1 MTGRAGSCP
10 GRRRR
15 LCRRAGDLRRGGGLI
30 PGRGGLRV
38 TDRSTLLLSMRG
50 INKQFLG
57 VSALRDAHFQ
67 VARGEVH
74 ALIGQNGA
82 GKSTIIKILTG
93 VYTKDSGRI
102 EFDGREV
109 AFSSPHAAQLAG
121 LSTIYQEV
129 NLVPFRSVAENV
141 FLNREPKRYALIDWG
156 RMNREAAAILRR
168 LDMGVDVSRPLYEYS
183 IATQQMT
190 ALARAL
196 STEAKLVIMDEPT
209 SALADNEVQTLFRV
223 IRQLKGEGIS
233 VVFVSHRL
241 DELYAVCDRVT
252 VMRDGRTVE
261 ERAMSEI
268 GRYELVAKMLGRE
281 LAEELSHRRADDDGA
296 RADQPPVIEAVDLR
310 RGRAL
315 DGVSLSIRPGEIV
328 GLAGLLGSGRSETAR
343 AIFGADPPESGTVAV
358 NGTPLRLRSPRDAV
372 EHRIGFAPEDRKTE
386 GIIPQLSVRENLTL
400 ALLPHLRRHG
410 IVDRRRQAETVDR
423 FIKAIGIKCSSPDQP
438 IRELSGGNQQKVL
451 LARWLCIDPQLLILD
466 EPTRG
471 IDVGAK
477 RDIQVLVRQLADEG
491 LAVLLISSELE
502 EIVSDSDR
510 VVTLRDG
517 RSVAELSGGRITE
530 DALMRA
536 MATGTAAD
544 DAGPDARPDERPAGG
559 QA

>member
-1 MTGRAGSCP
+1 MQ
-10 GRRRR
+10 
-15 LCRRAGDLRRGGGLI
+15 
-30 PGRGGLRV
+30 
-38 TDRSTLLLSMRG
+38 G
-50 INKQFLG
+50 ITKRFLG
-57 VSALRDAHFQ
+57 SPALLDAHVE

-82 GKSTIIKILTG
+82 GKSTLIKVLTG
-93 VYTKDSGRI
+93 VYAKDSGRI

-109 AFSSPHAAQLAG
+109 AFPSPHAAQLAG

-141 FLNREPKRYALIDWG
+141 FLNREPKRFGLIDWR
-156 RMNREAAAILRR
+156 RMNREAAAILHR
-168 LDMGVDVSRPLYEYS
+168 LDIDIDVTRPLHDYA

-209 SALADNEVQTLFRV
+209 SALAEQEVQTLFRV
-223 IRQLKGEGIS
+223 IRRLKGDGVS

-241 DELYAVCDRVT
+241 DELYAVSDRVT
-252 VMRDGRTVE
+252 VMRDGRTIE
-261 ERAMSEI
+261 TRPMAEI
-268 GRYELVAKMLGRE
+268 SRFELVSKMLGRE
-281 LAEELSHRRADDDGA
+281 LAEQLSHRRADEDGELA
-296 RADQPPVIEAVDLR
+296 GRQPVLEAVDLR

-328 GLAGLLGSGRSETAR
+328 GLTGLLGSGRTETAR
-343 AIFGADPPESGTVAV
+343 ALFGADPLDSGTIRIDGAPVQV
-358 NGTPLRLRSPRDAV
+358 KSPRTAV
-372 EHRIGFAPEDRKTE
+372 EHNIGLSSEDRKTE

-410 IVDRRRQAETVDR
+410 IVDRKRQTEVVDR
-423 FIKAIGIKCSSPDQP
+423 FVAAIGIKCSSPEQP

-451 LARWLCIDPQLLILD
+451 LARWLCTDPRLLILD

-477 RDIQVLVRQLADEG
+477 RDIQALVRQLADDG

-502 EIVSDSDR
+502 EIIANSDR

-517 RSVAELSGGRITE
+517 RSVAGLTGDQITE
-530 DALMRA
+530 EALMHA
-536 MATGTAAD
+536 MATGSAADAGDHAGD
-544 DAGPDARPDERPAGG
+544 DAGDDADSGAGSNVEPA
-559 QA
+559 

>member
-1 MTGRAGSCP
+1 MP
-10 GRRRR
+10 
-15 LCRRAGDLRRGGGLI
+15 
-30 PGRGGLRV
+30 
-38 TDRSTLLLSMRG
+38 LLSMQG
-50 INKQFLG
+50 IDKQFLG
-57 VSALRDAHFQ
+57 VPALREARFE

-82 GKSTIIKILTG
+82 GKSTMIKVLTG
-93 VYTKDSGRI
+93 VYPRDSGRI

-141 FLNREPKRYALIDWG
+141 FLNREPKRFGFIDWG
-156 RMNREAAAILRR
+156 RMNREAAAILQR
-168 LDMGVDVSRPLYEYS
+168 LDINVDVTRPIYEYS

-196 STEAKLVIMDEPT
+196 STEAQLVIMDEPT
-209 SALADNEVQTLFRV
+209 SALAEQEVQTLFRV
-223 IRQLKGEGIS
+223 IRQLKSEGVS

-252 VMRDGRTVE
+252 VMRDGRTIE
-261 ERAMSEI
+261 MRAMSEI
-268 GRYELVAKMLGRE
+268 SRYELVSKMLGRE
-281 LAEELSHRRADDDGA
+281 LAEELSHRRADDDGELP
-296 RADQPPVIEAVDLR
+296 DGYPVLEAADLR

-315 DGVSLSIRPGEIV
+315 DGVSLSIRSGEIV

-343 AIFGADPPESGTVAV
+343 AIFGADPPDSGTVTV
-358 NGTPLRLRSPRDAV
+358 DGTRLHLRSPKDAV
-372 EHRIGFAPEDRKTE
+372 AHKIGFAPEDRKTE

-410 IVDRRRQAETVDR
+410 IVDRKRQAETVDR
-423 FIKAIGIKCSSPDQP
+423 FVTAIGIKCSSPDQP
-438 IRELSGGNQQKVL
+438 IRVLSGGNQQKVL
-451 LARWLCIDPQLLILD
+451 LARWLCTDPKLLILD

-502 EIVSDSDR
+502 EIIADSDR

-517 RSVAELSGGRITE
+517 RSVAELTGDQITE
-530 DALMRA
+530 DALMQA
-536 MATGTAAD
+536 MATGAAAD
-544 DAGPDARPDERPAGG
+544 DAGADAHPSGSSA
-559 QA
+559 

>member
-1 MTGRAGSCP
+1 VVADVPSP
-10 GRRRR
+10 
-15 LCRRAGDLRRGGGLI
+15 
-30 PGRGGLRV
+30 
-38 TDRSTLLLSMRG
+38 LLSMHG
-50 INKQFLG
+50 IDKRFLG
-57 VSALRDAHFQ
+57 VPALTDVHFE

-82 GKSTIIKILTG
+82 GKSTLIKVLTG
-93 VYTKDSGRI
+93 VLAKDSGRI

-141 FLNREPKRYALIDWG
+141 FLGREPKRFGLIDWA
-156 RMNREAAAILRR
+156 RMNREAAAILHR
-168 LDMGVDVSRPLYEYS
+168 LEIDVDVTRPLYEYA

-209 SALADNEVQTLFRV
+209 SALAEQEVQTLFRV
-223 IRQLKGEGIS
+223 IRQLRSEGIS

-241 DELYAVCDRVT
+241 DELYAVSDRVT
-252 VMRDGRTVE
+252 VMRDGRTIE
-261 ERAMSEI
+261 QRPMAEI
-268 GRYELVAKMLGRE
+268 SRYELVSKMLGRE
-281 LAEELSHRRADDDGA
+281 LAEQLSHRRADDDDGLA
-296 RADQPPVIEAVDLR
+296 GRAPVLEAVDLR

-315 DGVSLSIRPGEIV
+315 DGVSVSIRSGEIV
-328 GLAGLLGSGRSETAR
+328 GLAGLLGSGRTETAR
-343 AIFGADPPESGTVAV
+343 GIFGADPLDSGTVRLD
-358 NGTPLRLRSPRDAV
+358 GTPLHLRSPADAV
-372 EHRIGFAPEDRKTE
+372 RHKIGFSSEDRKTD
-386 GIIPQLSVRENLTL
+386 GIIGQLSVRENLTL
-400 ALLPHLRRHG
+400 ALLPHLRRGG
-410 IVDRRRQAETVDR
+410 IVDRKRQAETVDR
-423 FIKAIGIKCSSPDQP
+423 FIRAIGIKCSSPDQP

-451 LARWLCIDPQLLILD
+451 LARWLCTNPKLLMLD

-477 RDIQVLVRQLADEG
+477 RDIQVLVRRLADEG

-502 EIVSDSDR
+502 EIIADSDR

-517 RSVAELSGGRITE
+517 RSVGELTGDQITE
-530 DALMRA
+530 DALMQA
-536 MATGTAAD
+536 MATGAAAD
-544 DAGPDARPDERPAGG
+544 TAEAGAGPTGG
-559 QA
+559 AP

>member
-1 MTGRAGSCP
+1 MT
-10 GRRRR
+10 
-15 LCRRAGDLRRGGGLI
+15 
-30 PGRGGLRV
+30 
-38 TDRSTLLLSMRG
+38 
-50 INKQFLG
+50 
-57 VSALRDAHFQ
+57 RDFE

-82 GKSTIIKILTG
+82 GKSTLIKVLTG
-93 VYTKDSGRI
+93 VYRQGRRAHRVRRRARST
-102 EFDGREV
+102 FP
-109 AFSSPHAAQLAG
+109 SPHAAQLAG

-141 FLNREPKRYALIDWG
+141 FLNREPKRFGLIDWG

-168 LDMGVDVSRPLYEYS
+168 LDIDVDVTRPLYEYA

-209 SALADNEVQTLFRV
+209 SALAENEVQTLFRV

-252 VMRDGRTVE
+252 VMRDGRTIE
-261 ERAMSEI
+261 ERADVGASAATSWSRRCSAASWPSSSRT
-268 GRYELVAKMLGRE
+268 GAPPRTTRSPPRRRCSRRSTCAVAAPSTGSRCRS
-281 LAEELSHRRADDDGA
+281 ARVRSSGWPACSGPGAPRRRAPSSAPTRWTPA
-296 RADQPPVIEAVDLR
+296 RSRVD
-310 RGRAL
+310 
-315 DGVSLSIRPGEIV
+315 
-328 GLAGLLGSGRSETAR
+328 
-343 AIFGADPPESGTVAV
+343 
-358 NGTPLRLRSPRDAV
+358 GTPLHLTSPARRGQEQDRLLAPRTA
-372 EHRIGFAPEDRKTE
+372 RPRASS
-386 GIIPQLSVRENLTL
+386 PQLSVRENLTL

-410 IVDRRRQAETVDR
+410 IVDRKRQTETVDR

-451 LARWLCIDPQLLILD
+451 LARWLCTNPKLLMLD

-502 EIVSDSDR
+502 EIIADSDR

-517 RSVAELSGGRITE
+517 RSVAELTGDEITE
-530 DALMRA
+530 DALMQA
-536 MATGTAAD
+536 IATGAAAD
-544 DAGPDARPDERPAGG
+544 SASATQEQPWPRPRRPSGR
-559 QA
+559 

>member
-1 MTGRAGSCP
+1 MQ
-10 GRRRR
+10 
-15 LCRRAGDLRRGGGLI
+15 
-30 PGRGGLRV
+30 
-38 TDRSTLLLSMRG
+38 G
-50 INKQFLG
+50 INKSFLG
-57 VSALRDAHFQ
+57 VPALTDARLE

-82 GKSTIIKILTG
+82 GKSTLIKVLTG
-93 VYTKDSGRI
+93 VLPKDSGRI
-102 EFDGREV
+102 EFDGAAV
-109 AFSSPHAAQLAG
+109 AFPSPHAAQLAG

-141 FLNREPKRYALIDWG
+141 FLNREPKRLGLIDWG

-168 LDMGVDVSRPLYEYS
+168 LDITVDVTRPLYEYS

-196 STEAKLVIMDEPT
+196 STEARLVIMDEPT

-223 IRQLKGEGIS
+223 IRQLKDEGIS

-252 VMRDGRTVE
+252 VMRDGRTIE
-261 ERAMSEI
+261 ERTMSDI
-268 GRYELVAKMLGRE
+268 SRYELVSKMLGRE
-281 LAEELSHRRADDDGA
+281 LAEQLSHRRGAEDDA
-296 RADQPPVIEAVDLR
+296 LQATSPMLEAADLR

-315 DGVSLSIRPGEIV
+315 DGVSVSIRPGEIV
-328 GLAGLLGSGRSETAR
+328 GLAGLLGSGRTETAR
-343 AIFGADPPESGTVAV
+343 VIFGADPLDSGTVTV
-358 NGTPLRLRSPRDAV
+358 DGTPLHLRSPADAV
-372 EHRIGFAPEDRKTE
+372 KHKIGFSSEDRKTE
-386 GIIPQLSVRENLTL
+386 GIIAQLSVRENITL

-410 IVDRRRQAETVDR
+410 IVDRKRQTETVDR
-423 FIKAIGIKCSSPDQP
+423 FIRAIGIKCSSPEQP
-438 IRELSGGNQQKVL
+438 VRELSGGNQQKVL
-451 LARWLCIDPQLLILD
+451 LARWLCTNPKLLILD

-477 RDIQVLVRQLADEG
+477 RDIQVLVRDLADEG

-502 EIVSDSDR
+502 EIIADSDR

-517 RSVAELSGGRITE
+517 RSVAELTGDQITE
-530 DALMRA
+530 NALMQA
-536 MATGTAAD
+536 IATGTAVDSAFSTQEQ
-544 DAGPDARPDERPAGG
+544 P
-559 QA
+559 

>member
-1 MTGRAGSCP
+1 MQ
-10 GRRRR
+10 
-15 LCRRAGDLRRGGGLI
+15 
-30 PGRGGLRV
+30 
-38 TDRSTLLLSMRG
+38 G
-50 INKQFLG
+50 IDKSFLG
-57 VSALRDAHFQ
+57 VPALRDAHFD

-82 GKSTIIKILTG
+82 GKSTLIKVLTG
-93 VYTKDSGRI
+93 VYAKDSGHI
-102 EFDGREV
+102 QFDGREV

-141 FLNREPKRYALIDWG
+141 FLNREPKRFGLIDWG
-156 RMNREAAAILRR
+156 RMNREAAAILKR
-168 LDMGVDVSRPLYEYS
+168 LDINVDVTRPIYEYS

-196 STEAKLVIMDEPT
+196 STDAKLVIMDEPT
-209 SALADNEVQTLFRV
+209 SALAEQEVQTLFRV
-223 IRQLKGEGIS
+223 IRQLKSEGIS

-252 VMRDGRTVE
+252 VMRDGRTIDV
-261 ERAMSEI
+261 RPMAEI
-268 GRYELVAKMLGRE
+268 GRYELVSKMLGRE
-281 LAEELSHRRADDDGA
+281 LAEQLSHRRADDGA
-296 RADQPPVIEAVDLR
+296 ELPDQQPVLEAAELR

-315 DGVSLSIRPGEIV
+315 DGVSLSIRSGEIV

-343 AIFGADPPESGTVAV
+343 AIFGADPPDSGTVTV
-358 NGTPLRLRSPRDAV
+358 DGTPLHLRSPKDAV
-372 EHRIGFAPEDRKTE
+372 GHKIGFAPEDRKTE

-400 ALLPHLRRHG
+400 ALLPHLRRNG
-410 IVDRRRQAETVDR
+410 IIDGKRQTETVDR
-423 FIKAIGIKCSSPDQP
+423 FIKAIGIKCSSPEQP

-451 LARWLCIDPQLLILD
+451 LARWLCTNPRLLILD

-502 EIVSDSDR
+502 EIIADSDR

-517 RSVAELSGGRITE
+517 RSVAEFTGDQITE
-530 DALMRA
+530 NALMQA
-536 MATGTAAD
+536 MATGAAAD
-544 DAGPDARPDERPAGG
+544 DAGPASTSSGSRA
-559 QA
+559 

>member
-1 MTGRAGSCP
+1 VA
-10 GRRRR
+10 
-15 LCRRAGDLRRGGGLI
+15 
-30 PGRGGLRV
+30 
-38 TDRSTLLLSMRG
+38 DRPPLLLSMQG
-50 INKQFLG
+50 INKHFLG
-57 VSALRDAHFQ
+57 VAALRDARLE

-82 GKSTIIKILTG
+82 GKSTMIKVLTG

-109 AFSSPHAAQLAG
+109 AFSSPHGAQLAG

-141 FLNREPKRYALIDWG
+141 FLNREPKRFGLIDWG
-156 RMNREAAAILRR
+156 RMNREAAAILHR
-168 LDMGVDVSRPLYEYS
+168 LDINVDVTRPLYEYS

-209 SALADNEVQTLFRV
+209 SALAENEVQTLFRV
-223 IRQLKGEGIS
+223 IRQLKSEGIS

-241 DELYAVCDRVT
+241 DELYAVSDRVT
-252 VMRDGRTVE
+252 VMRDGRTIE
-261 ERAMSEI
+261 ERQMSEI
-268 GRYELVAKMLGRE
+268 SRYELVSKMLGHE
-281 LAEELSHRRADDDGA
+281 LAEQLSHRRADEHGDLA
-296 RADQPPVIEAVDLR
+296 EEQPVLEAVDLH

-315 DGVSLSIRPGEIV
+315 DGVSVSIRPGEIV

-343 AIFGADPPESGTVAV
+343 AIFGADPPESGTVLV
-358 NGTPLRLRSPRDAV
+358 NGTPLRIKSPRDAV
-372 EHRIGFAPEDRKTE
+372 EQKIGFAPEDRKTD
-386 GIIPQLSVRENLTL
+386 GIIPQLSVRENVTL

-410 IVDRRRQAETVDR
+410 IVDRKRQAEIVDR
-423 FIKAIGIKCSSPDQP
+423 FIKAIGIKCSSPAQP

-451 LARWLCIDPQLLILD
+451 LARWLCTNPRLLMLD

-477 RDIQVLVRQLADEG
+477 RDIQVLVRQLADDG

-502 EIVSDSDR
+502 EIIADSDR

-517 RSVAELSGGRITE
+517 RSVAELTGGQITE

-536 MATGTAAD
+536 MATGAAAD
-544 DAGPDARPDERPAGG
+544 GAAVDGSSAGS

>member
-1 MTGRAGSCP
+1 MADGP
-10 GRRRR
+10 
-15 LCRRAGDLRRGGGLI
+15 
-30 PGRGGLRV
+30 P
-38 TDRSTLLLSMRG
+38 LLLSMQG
-50 INKQFLG
+50 IDKSFLG
-57 VSALRDAHFQ
+57 VPALRDAHFD

-82 GKSTIIKILTG
+82 GKSTLIKVLTG
-93 VYTKDSGRI
+93 VYAKDSGHI
-102 EFDGREV
+102 QFDGREV

-141 FLNREPKRYALIDWG
+141 FLNREPKRFGLIDWG
-156 RMNREAAAILRR
+156 RMNREAAAILKR
-168 LDMGVDVSRPLYEYS
+168 LDINVDVTRPIYEYS

-196 STEAKLVIMDEPT
+196 STDAKLVIMDEPT
-209 SALADNEVQTLFRV
+209 SALAEQEVQTLFRV
-223 IRQLKGEGIS
+223 IRQLKSEGIS

-252 VMRDGRTVE
+252 VMRDGRTIDV
-261 ERAMSEI
+261 RPMAEI
-268 GRYELVAKMLGRE
+268 GRYELVSKMLGRE
-281 LAEELSHRRADDDGA
+281 LAEQLSHRRADDGA
-296 RADQPPVIEAVDLR
+296 ELPDQQPVLEAAELR

-315 DGVSLSIRPGEIV
+315 DGVSLSIRSGEIV

-343 AIFGADPPESGTVAV
+343 AIFGADPPDSGTVTV
-358 NGTPLRLRSPRDAV
+358 DGTPLHLRSPKDAV
-372 EHRIGFAPEDRKTE
+372 GHKIGFAPEDRKTE

-400 ALLPHLRRHG
+400 ALLPHLRRNG
-410 IVDRRRQAETVDR
+410 IIDGKRQTETVDR
-423 FIKAIGIKCSSPDQP
+423 FIKAIGIKCSSPEQP

-451 LARWLCIDPQLLILD
+451 LARWLCTNPRLLILD

-502 EIVSDSDR
+502 EIIADSDR

-517 RSVAELSGGRITE
+517 RSVAEFTGDQITE
-530 DALMRA
+530 NALMQA
-536 MATGTAAD
+536 MATGAAAD
-544 DAGPDARPDERPAGG
+544 DAGPASTSSGSRA
-559 QA
+559 

>member
-1 MTGRAGSCP
+1 LA
-10 GRRRR
+10 
-15 LCRRAGDLRRGGGLI
+15 
-30 PGRGGLRV
+30 
-38 TDRSTLLLSMRG
+38 DRPTPLLSMQG
-50 INKQFLG
+50 ISKAFVG
-57 VSALRDAHFQ
+57 VPALREAHFE

-82 GKSTIIKILTG
+82 GKSTLIKVLTG
-93 VYTKDSGRI
+93 VYAKDAGQI

-141 FLNREPKRYALIDWG
+141 FLNREPKRFGFIDWR
-156 RMNREAAAILRR
+156 RMNREATAILRR
-168 LDMGVDVSRPLYEYS
+168 LDIHVDVTRPIYEYS

-209 SALADNEVQTLFRV
+209 SALAEQEVQTLFRV
-223 IRQLKGEGIS
+223 IRQLRDEGIS

-252 VMRDGRTVE
+252 VMRDGRTIEV
-261 ERAMSEI
+261 RPMSEI
-268 GRYELVAKMLGRE
+268 SRYELVSKMLGRE
-281 LAEELSHRRADDDGA
+281 LAEQLSHRRADDDPELPD
-296 RADQPPVIEAVDLR
+296 RRPVLEATELR

-315 DGVSLSIRPGEIV
+315 DGVSLSIRSGEIV

-343 AIFGADPPESGTVAV
+343 AIFGADPPDSGTVTV
-358 NGTPLRLRSPRDAV
+358 DGTPLHLKSPRDAV
-372 EHRIGFAPEDRKTE
+372 RHKIGFAPEDRKTE

-410 IVDRRRQAETVDR
+410 IVDGRRQAETVDR
-423 FIKAIGIKCSSPDQP
+423 FISAIGIKCSSPDQP

-451 LARWLCIDPQLLILD
+451 LARWLCTDPALLILD

-502 EIVSDSDR
+502 EIIADSDR

-517 RSVAELSGGRITE
+517 RSVAELSGDQITE
-530 DALMRA
+530 DALMQA
-536 MATGTAAD
+536 MATGAAAD
-544 DAGPDARPDERPAGG
+544 NAAPGADRPEGSA
-559 QA
+559 